1 MCVGC
6 VRSPQSLTLVSSWGF
21 APLPPS
27 CNSNYLGYIRF
38 LRYASHHRHPF
49 MDFSESVANAESGK
63 VSPQ

>member
-6 VRSPQSLTLVSSWGF
+6 SFTPVTYFSKLLGIALAAFLQLD
-21 APLPPS
+21 
-27 CNSNYLGYIRF
+27 YLGYIRF
-38 LRYASHHRHPF
+38 LRYASTIHPF